1 MCLIYD
7 NLCIARDNNALLQ
20 ETYEDKKNINYD
32 LSQNLLNY
40 IVLQMQ
46 VTCTFVHRSLKIDRT
61 PF

>member
-1 MCLIYD
+1 MIIY
-7 NLCIARDNNALLQ
+7 ALQ
-20 ETYEDKKNINYD
+20 ETIMLFYKNTYEDKICIIYN

-46 VTCTFVHRSLKIDRT
+46 VTRAFVHRSLKIDRI